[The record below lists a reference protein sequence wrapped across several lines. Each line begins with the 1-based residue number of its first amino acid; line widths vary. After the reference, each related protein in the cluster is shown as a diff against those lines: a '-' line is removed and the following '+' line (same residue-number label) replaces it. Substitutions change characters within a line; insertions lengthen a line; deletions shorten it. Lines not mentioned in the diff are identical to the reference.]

1 MVTRAKSRR
10 IVEAGRALQRFAGDT
25 NGAVAVMAA
34 IVFPVLVGGMA
45 LGAEAG
51 YWYLSQRKLQQASD
65 LAAYAA
71 AVQLRSGRDN
81 ADMVAAAGDIAE
93 ASDFRTGEDTLAL
106 AHPPTTGSRDGSA
119 KAVEVIVKR
128 QQTRYFTLIYA
139 TDPVNISARA
149 VAEVRGGGNACLLA
163 LDPTVGGAITVGGS
177 SEVIFDGC
185 DVATNSN
192 SQDAFLMSGGKV
204 ELTAGCVHSVGGV
217 EATNGLNL
225 TACATPN
232 TQSPVIRDPYADLA
246 EPMNEG
252 TCSGDSVGKNNTTTT
267 VIPDETHSLGM
278 PVRRY
283 CGGLELNGDVT
294 FSPGLYIV
302 DGLGLGG
309 TFKINASTNVTGSGV
324 TFFLTNGA
332 TMAFNGGASLDL
344 SAPTSGSLS
353 GILFYGDRDAVGVQH
368 TINGTAGSTL
378 NGAVYLPSSDL
389 DYSGNFSGT
398 YGCTQIVTRRV
409 TFTGNSS
416 LNVDCSAAG
425 TRRIPVGETIAL
437 VE

>member
-1 MVTRAKSRR
+1 MRLSRFLGAR
-10 IVEAGRALQRFAGDT
+10 RALHRFAGDT

-34 IVFPVLVGGMA
+34 IAFPVLVGGMA

-71 AVQLRSGRDN
+71 AVQLRSGRGK
-81 ADMVAAAGDIAE
+81 AEMVAAAVDIAE
-93 ASDFRTGEDTLAL
+93 ASDFRTGDDKLVLT
-106 AHPPTTGSRDGSA
+106 HPPQTGSRAGSA
-119 KAVEVIVKR
+119 KAVEVVVNR

-139 TDPVNISARA
+139 TDPVDISARA
-149 VAEVRGGGNACLLA
+149 VAEVRGGGDACLLT

-177 SEVIFDGC
+177 SEIIFDGC

-192 SQDAFLMSGGKV
+192 AQDAFLMSGGKV

-217 EATNGLNL
+217 NATSSLSL
-225 TACATPN
+225 TACASPN

-246 EPMNEG
+246 EPLNVG
-252 TCSGDSVGKNNTTTT
+252 TCSASSVGKNNSTTAVTT
-267 VIPDETHSLGM
+267 NETHPLGM
-278 PVRRY
+278 PLRRY
-283 CGGLELNGDVT
+283 CGGLDVSGNVT

-302 DGLGLGG
+302 DGG
-309 TFKINASTNVTGSGV
+309 TFRINASTVVTGSGV
-324 TFFLTNGA
+324 TFFLTNGTA
-332 TMAFNGGASLDL
+332 MAFNGGAAIDL
-344 SAPTSGSLS
+344 SAPISGPLS
-353 GILFYGDRDAVGVQH
+353 GILFYSDRDDIGAQH

-389 DYSGNFSGT
+389 NYSGDFSGT

>member
-1 MVTRAKSRR
+1 MKLRR
-10 IVEAGRALQRFAGDT
+10 IFEARRRLYRFAGDA

-34 IVFPVLVGGMA
+34 IAFPVLVGGMA
-45 LGAEAG
+45 LGTEAG

-71 AVQLRSGRDN
+71 AVQLRSGRDQTE
-81 ADMVAAAGDIAE
+81 MKAAAGTIAE
-93 ASDFRTGEDTLAL
+93 ASDFRTGDDTLAL
-106 AHPPTTGSRDGSA
+106 AHPPTAGSRAGSA
-119 KAVEVIVKR
+119 KAVQIVVNR

-139 TDPVNISARA
+139 TDPVEISARA
-149 VAEVRGGGNACLLA
+149 VAEVRGGGDACLLA
-163 LDPTVGGAITVGGS
+163 LDPTVGGAITVSGS
-177 SEVIFDGC
+177 SMVTFGHC

-192 SQDAFLMSGGKV
+192 AGNAFQMSGGKV
-204 ELTAGCVHSVGGV
+204 ELTGGCVHSVGGV
-217 EATNGLNL
+217 DATSGLHL
-225 TACATPN
+225 TDCAAPN
-232 TQSPVIRDPYADLA
+232 TQAPVTRDPYSDLA
-246 EPMNEG
+246 EPLNAG
-252 TCSGDSVGKNNTTTT
+252 TCSTSSVGSNNSTTT
-267 VIPDETHSLGM
+267 VTPDETHPLGM
-278 PVRRY
+278 PLRRY
-283 CGGLELNGDVT
+283 CGGLELNGHVT

-302 DGLGLGG
+302 DGG
-309 TFKINASTNVTGSGV
+309 TFRINASSVVNGNDV

-332 TMAFNGGASLDL
+332 AMAFNGGATLGL
-344 SAPTSGSLS
+344 SAPASGPFS
-353 GILFYGDRDAVGVQH
+353 GILFYSDREDVGVQH

-389 DYSGNFSGT
+389 NYSGDFSGT

-425 TRRIPVGETIAL
+425 TRRIPVGEVIAL